1 MKKFTFSLLVLCFMA
16 MTSFAQKSSNANAI
30 TQKLTALYSLDNTQ
44 VSEMQVIQ
52 ERKYRNL
59 SEIENLKTTDQEKYI
74 LKLRAIQTGNDA
86 SIKKMLTE
94 EQRTIF
100 DQKRVANREMIAVEY
115 KKMQGDKLS
124 KEQMDEKIIALEMK
138 KLDNH

>member
-1 MKKFTFSLLVLCFMA
+1 MA